1 MIKKM
6 KKIKVLWLFLIIVSI
21 NNFAQEKLDS
31 LKFDRPLNFDSFSYL
46 DYKLKEFI
54 TPNYNSINS
63 IHLISME
70 SNNIQ
75 TGSLSDLNYALS
87 MQYEFNYNDD
97 LSTFKSILGGI
108 GAAAAV
114 TIGAIHLKK
123 YGGEYFKRKKKD

>member
-1 MIKKM
+1 
-6 KKIKVLWLFLIIVSI
+6 
-21 NNFAQEKLDS
+21 
-31 LKFDRPLNFDSFSYL
+31 
-46 DYKLKEFI
+46 
-54 TPNYNSINS
+54 
-63 IHLISME
+63 ME